1 MLLPRIAAGMF
12 WAGVT
17 VLGAGVASSQDPST
31 GSGQVY
37 PNKPI
42 RIVTTQAGGGS
53 DTTVRIIGPGIT
65 GPLGQPIVV
74 ENRPSGFIA
83 AEVVAKAPPDGYTL
97 LVTGGSLWIL
107 PLLRKTAYE
116 MSEFAAVSLLEW
128 SINMVAVHPSLPV
141 TNIKEL
147 IALAKAKPGELN
159 YASDAVGGR
168 AHLATELFKSMTG
181 VNMVVITYKGNP
193 PAITSLIG
201 GETQVMFT
209 DVSLLSPHV
218 KAGRLRGLA
227 VTSLEPSPMA
237 PGMPTVAATGVPGY
251 ETAGMTGL
259 YAPVKTP
266 APVINRIS
274 QEVARFMVRP
284 EVKERFLKMGVEA
297 VGSTPEHFAAT
308 IKTDIARVT
317 KVIKDA
323 GIKAE

>member
-1 MLLPRIAAGMF
+1 MLLSRT
-12 WAGVT
+12 T
-17 VLGAGVASSQDPST
+17 VRVLSLSIVLLGTASAQDF
-31 GSGQVY
+31 

-42 RIVTTQAGGGS
+42 RIVTTQTGGGS

-116 MSEFAAVSLLEW
+116 MSEFAAVSLMEW

-141 TNIKEL
+141 KNIKEL

-159 YASDAVGGR
+159 YGSDAVGGR

-181 VNMVVITYKGNP
+181 VNMVVVTYKGNS
-193 PAITSLIG
+193 PAITALLG

-209 DVSLLSPHV
+209 DVSLLAPHV
-218 KAGRLRGLA
+218 KSGKLRGLA

-237 PGMPTVAATGVPGY
+237 PGMPTVAQSGVPGY
-251 ETAGMTGL
+251 ETAGMTGM

-274 QEVARFMVRP
+274 QEVARYMARP
-284 EVKERFLKMGVEA
+284 EIKERFLKMGVEA
-297 VGSTPEHFAAT
+297 VGSTPEHFAAA
-308 IKTDIARVT
+308 IKADIARVS

>member
-1 MLLPRIAAGMF
+1 MSALRIVISMF
-12 WAGVT
+12 SVGFMGLV
-17 VLGAGVASSQDPST
+17 AGVASGQDF
-31 GSGQVY
+31 

-42 RIVTTQAGGGS
+42 RIITTAAGGGS

-74 ENRPSGFIA
+74 DNRPNGFIA

-128 SINMVAVHPSLPV
+128 SVNMVAVHPSVPV
-141 TNIKEL
+141 KNIKEL

-168 AHLATELFKSMTG
+168 AHLATEMFKSMTG
-181 VNMVVITYKGNP
+181 VNMVVVTYKGNN

-209 DVSLLSPHV
+209 DVALLSPHV

-227 VTSLEPSPMA
+227 ITSLGPSAMA
-237 PGMPTVAATGVPGY
+237 PGMPTVAESGVPGY
-251 ETAGMTGL
+251 EAAGMTGM

-266 APVINRIS
+266 APVVNRIS
-274 QEVARFMVRP
+274 QEVARFLNRP
-284 EVKERFLKMGVEA
+284 EVKERFLNIGIEA
-297 VGSTPEHFAAT
+297 VGSTPEHFAGV
-308 IKTDIARVT
+308 IKADITRAT

>member
-1 MLLPRIAAGMF
+1 MLTLRIVAGIVSVCAMFLWAGM
-12 WAGVT
+12 
-17 VLGAGVASSQDPST
+17 SSAQDF
-31 GSGQVY
+31 

-42 RIVTTQAGGGS
+42 RIITTAAGGGS
-53 DTTVRIIGPGIT
+53 DTTVRIIGPGIAAT
-65 GPLGQPIVV
+65 LGQPIVV
-74 ENRPSGFIA
+74 DNRPNGFIA
-83 AEVVAKAPPDGYTL
+83 AETVAKSTPDGYSL

-116 MSEFAAVSLLEW
+116 MSEFAAVSLVEW

-141 TNIKEL
+141 KNIKEL
-147 IALAKAKPGELN
+147 IALAKSQPGALN

-181 VNMVVITYKGNP
+181 VNMVVVTYKGNS
-193 PAITSLIG
+193 PAITSLLG

-218 KAGRLRGLA
+218 KAGKLRGLA
-227 VTSLEPSPMA
+227 VTSLGPSPMA
-237 PGMPTVAATGVPGY
+237 PGMPTVSESGVPGY
-251 ETAGMTGL
+251 ETAGMTGM
-259 YAPVKTP
+259 YAPAKTP

-274 QEVARFMVRP
+274 QEVARFMARP
-284 EVKERFLKMGVEA
+284 EIKERFLKAGVEA
-297 VGSTPEHFAAT
+297 MGSTPEHFAAA
-308 IKTDIARVT
+308 IKSDIARVS